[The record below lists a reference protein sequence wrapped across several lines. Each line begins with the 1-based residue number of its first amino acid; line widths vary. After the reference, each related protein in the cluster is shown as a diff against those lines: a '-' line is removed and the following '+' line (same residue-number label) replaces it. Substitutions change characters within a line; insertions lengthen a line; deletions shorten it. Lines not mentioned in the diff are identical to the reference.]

1 MTLLCV
7 SSMIFAQLQTQVA
20 TLKHGDN
27 ISVFYGQDAFKDA
40 YDAAASGDIIT
51 LSSGTF
57 NATDITKP
65 ITLRGAGCMDDEEL
79 NTLATVIPGTFNV
92 NITDL
97 SNYLTVEGIIFEGS
111 FRFDNLINP
120 TFFRCSFDEIHWTSG
135 GPADAMLNAQFINC
149 RINHYNSSDMHNT
162 TFHNCIIWDCR
173 DGFSGD
179 SADNTII
186 AYNSY
191 ISLRQHHSNL
201 TAYNCILNKDEAG
214 TNIMFGNSVA
224 YNCIQ
229 ISYYNDVIETGYNCW
244 RYSEVGDVFETY
256 IDESNYE
263 WTTEPLILKDEVIE
277 QCLGTDG
284 TQLGIYGGAIPYN
297 ARPTYMVPNRSTVD
311 QQSTPDGK
319 LNVHIEVLE

>member
-20 TLKHGDN
+20 TLKHGNN
-27 ISVFYGQDAFKDA
+27 INVFYGQDAFKDA
-40 YDAAASGDIIT
+40 YTAAVSGDIIT

-57 NATDITKP
+57 NPTHISKP
-65 ITLRGAGCMDDEEL
+65 ITLRGAGCMDDDEQ
-79 NTLATVIPGTFNV
+79 NTLPTVIPGTFSV
-92 NITDL
+92 SISDL
-97 SNYLTVEGIIFEGS
+97 SNYLTIEGIIFEGD
-111 FRFDNLINP
+111 FQFIYLINP
-120 TFFRCSFDEIHWTSG
+120 TFVRCSFDKILCDTYTN
-135 GPADAMLNAQFINC
+135 AYTMQNAQFINC
-149 RINHYNSSDMHNT
+149 RIHRFNSCNTHNT
-162 TFHNCIIWDCR
+162 TFHNSIIWDCR
-173 DGFSGD
+173 DGYTGD

-214 TNIMFGNSVA
+214 TDIMFGNSVA

-229 ISYYNDVIETGYNCW
+229 IAYGNMIETGYNCW
-244 RYSEVGDVFETY
+244 RYSEVVDVFETY
-256 IDESNYE
+256 IDESDYE
-263 WTTEPLILKDEVIE
+263 WTTEPLILKDEIIE

-284 TQLGIYGGAIPYN
+284 TQVGIYGGAAPYN
-297 ARPTYMVPNRSTVD
+297 ARPIYMVPNRSTVD
-311 QQSTPDGK
+311 QQSTPEGK

>member
-20 TLKHGDN
+20 TLKHDSD
-27 ISVFYGQDAFKDA
+27 ITVFYGQDAFKDA
-40 YDAAASGDIIT
+40 YTAAASGDIIT

-57 NATDITKP
+57 TATDIEKP
-65 ITLRGAGCMDDEEL
+65 IILRGAGCMDDEEQ
-79 NTLATVIPGTFNV
+79 NTLATVIPGTFSV
-92 NITDL
+92 NIFDV
-97 SNYLTVEGIIFEGS
+97 SNYLTIEGIIFEGE
-111 FRFDNLINP
+111 FGFDYLINP
-120 TFFRCSFDEIHWTSG
+120 TFVRCSFDIIHWRNYNTE
-135 GPADAMLNAQFINC
+135 NAQFINC
-149 RINHYNSSDMHNT
+149 RINHYNSCNMHNT

-173 DGFSGD
+173 DGYSGD

-214 TNIMFGNSVA
+214 TDIMFGNSVA

-229 ISYYNDVIETGYNCW
+229 IAYGNMIETGYNCW
-244 RYSEVGDVFETY
+244 RYSEVVDVFETY
-256 IDESNYE
+256 IDESDYE
-263 WTTEPLILKDEVIE
+263 WTTEPLILKDEIIE

-284 TQLGIYGGAIPYN
+284 TQVGIYGGAAPYN
-297 ARPTYMVPNRSTVD
+297 ARPIYMVPNRSTVD
-311 QQSTPDGK
+311 QQSTPEGK